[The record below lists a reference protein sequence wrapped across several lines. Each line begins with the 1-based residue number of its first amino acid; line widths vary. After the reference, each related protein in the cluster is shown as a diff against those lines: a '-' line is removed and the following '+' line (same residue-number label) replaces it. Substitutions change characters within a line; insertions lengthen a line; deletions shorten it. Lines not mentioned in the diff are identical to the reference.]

1 MSKDVC
7 QHIIAHWN
15 KDIKYHF
22 KQTTNL
28 VYKILST
35 MGSAT
40 ETKFGITFGQLYSII
55 VLAMGVFAAW
65 LQINIRITKI
75 ETDNVNRQELL
86 LEVKQQ
92 YKELNLKLDNTNTA
106 LNQLIGE
113 TKIEHTKESTN
124 GNVK

>member
-1 MSKDVC
+1 MSKNVYK
-7 QHIIAHWN
+7 HIITHWN
-15 KDIKYHF
+15 KEIRYHF

-35 MGSAT
+35 MGNAT

-55 VLAMGVFAAW
+55 VLAMAIFGAW

-75 ETDNVNRQELL
+75 ETDNINRQELL

-92 YKELNLKLDNTNTA
+92 YKELNLKLDNTTAA

-113 TKIEHTKESTN
+113 SVVHNTASD
-124 GNVK
+124 GNSK

>member
-1 MSKDVC
+1 MSKNVC
-7 QHIIAHWN
+7 EHIITHWN
-15 KDIKYHF
+15 KEIRYNF

-35 MGSAT
+35 MGNAT

-55 VLAMGVFAAW
+55 VLAMAIFGAW

-75 ETDNVNRQELL
+75 ETDNMNRQELL

-92 YKELNLKLDNTNTA
+92 YKELNCKLDNTTA
-106 LNQLIGE
+106 VLNQLIGE
-113 TKIEHTKESTN
+113 SAIHNTSSDGNTK
-124 GNVK
+124 